1 MDSLCQDMQRLN
13 LSQVPKGSLF
23 MLQVTSHLLQDIK
36 EGQHLDED
44 LAKIK
49 EKLEDPK
56 YKSFHLDRYNTLW
69 FGRRLVVPDQEKL
82 KKQILNEAHESFF
95 LSTIEATRCTKM

>member
-1 MDSLCQDMQRLN
+1 MQRLN
-13 LSQVPKGSLF
+13 LSQVPKGSLSI
-23 MLQVTSHLLQDIK
+23 LQVTSRLLQDIK
-36 EGQHLDED
+36 EGHHLDED

-49 EKLEDPK
+49 YKLEDPK
-56 YKSFHLDRYNTLW
+56 YKSFHLDHYNTLW

>member
-1 MDSLCQDMQRLN
+1 
-13 LSQVPKGSLF
+13 
-23 MLQVTSHLLQDIK
+23 MLQVTPHLLQDIK

-49 EKLEDPK
+49 DKLEDPK
-56 YKSFHLDRYNTLW
+56 YKSFHLVCYNTLW

-82 KKQILNEAHESFF
+82 KKQILNEAHESLF
-95 LSTIEATRCTKM
+95 LFTLEATRCTMM